1 MCRDQFLF
9 FRKVKNIY
17 KNKNKKNKNHGG
29 IVYSD
34 LKYVCSASLGGCGG
48 SAGGGGGSRK
58 ANEGGVGTDGSS
70 CGDMGMGDCRASPK
84 VLPVMPSRISLFFQE
99 A

>member
-1 MCRDQFLF
+1 MD
-9 FRKVKNIY
+9 V
-17 KNKNKKNKNHGG
+17 
-29 IVYSD
+29 
-34 LKYVCSASLGGCGG
+34 
-48 SAGGGGGSRK
+48 AGLQEEGGSRK